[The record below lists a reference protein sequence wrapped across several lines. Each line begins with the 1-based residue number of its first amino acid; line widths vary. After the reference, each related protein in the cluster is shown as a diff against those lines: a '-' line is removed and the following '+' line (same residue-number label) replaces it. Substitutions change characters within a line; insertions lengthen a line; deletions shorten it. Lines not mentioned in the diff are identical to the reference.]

1 MPKKVKMTVSQKKE
15 KDRARMKEYRAKMKA
30 GNPDGYREKQRIQK
44 QKYREKNKKSIKNKK
59 LEHGGDETLNELIDK
74 MPLKNLVNP
83 KAPDVNRES
92 LVKYGQ
98 NIKRLYEKM
107 SGEPFNGELSFFN
120 DIDKVTDY
128 IEKNYNSVGT
138 RLDYLKCIV
147 GFFKRLNGFE
157 DVSKEY
163 SKKMI
168 EYKVIY
174 DKDKGNNR
182 LSEAEKKNFVSWDKV
197 LKYDTKN
204 LDDEDVLLVKLM
216 TAIPPRRLSY
226 KYLKLV
232 KNKTKEQI
240 KNLSKDFNYIT
251 VNKSGNATSIILNVY
266 KTAKKYGRFIINL
279 TQPDQKPIFNFAE
292 IRRAIKNFMKHKN
305 IKSGALVFP
314 NNKGEVYKDF
324 TKRLHTAFR
333 NIDNKNISS
342 NTLRHSFI
350 QYYSNKKNLSLNTI
364 KLFSKYLGHSVE
376 EFLGYRRFDD
386 TEDLIEQLKNVD
398 NNNIQLK

>member
-1 MPKKVKMTVSQKKE
+1 MPKKVKMTVEQRKE
-15 KDRARMKEYRAKMKA
+15 KDRDRMREYRAKMKA
-30 GNPDGYREKQRIQK
+30 GNPDEYKEKQRIQK
-44 QKYREKNKKSIKNKK
+44 QKYREKNKKSIENKVDI
-59 LEHGGDETLNELIDK
+59 ERQNGDETLNELIDK
-74 MPLKNLVNP
+74 MDLTNLVNP
-83 KAPDVNRES
+83 KAPDVNRDS

-107 SGEPFNGELSFFN
+107 TNKTFLGDLSFFN

-138 RLDYLKCIV
+138 KVNYLKSIV
-147 GFFKRLNGFE
+147 GFLKRLNGFE
-157 DVSKEY
+157 DVSREY

-182 LSEAEKKNFVSWDKV
+182 LSEREENNYVTWDKI
-197 LKYDTKN
+197 LKYDLTG
-204 LDDEDVLLVKLM
+204 LDQEDVLLVKLM

-232 KNKTKEQI
+232 KNKTKEEIDKLDKQY
-240 KNLSKDFNYIT
+240 NYI
-251 VNKSGNATSIILNVY
+251 VINKSGNATSVILNRY
-266 KTAKKYGRFIINL
+266 KTNKKYGRFIIDL
-279 TQPDQKPIFNFAE
+279 TQPDKKPIFLFSE
-292 IRRAIKNFMKHKN
+292 IRKAIKNFMKHKN

-386 TEDLIEQLKNVD
+386 VDGLIEKFKHVD
-398 NNNIQLK
+398 NED

>member
-15 KDRARMKEYRAKMKA
+15 KDRDRMRKYREEQKRKD
-30 GNPDGYREKQRIQK
+30 PEKYREKQRIQK
-44 QKYREKNKKSIKNKK
+44 QKYREKNKKSIENKVDI
-59 LEHGGDETLNELIDK
+59 ERQNGDETLNELIDK

-107 SGEPFNGELSFFN
+107 TNKTFLGDLSFFN

-147 GFFKRLNGFE
+147 GFFKRLNGSE
-157 DVSKEY
+157 ELAKEY

-182 LSEAEKKNFVSWDKV
+182 LSQREENNYVTWDKI

-240 KNLSKDFNYIT
+240 DKLDKQYNYIT
-251 VNKSGNATSIILNVY
+251 INKSGNATSIILNNY
-266 KTAKKYGRFIINL
+266 KTNKKYGRFIIDL
-279 TQPDQKPIFNFAE
+279 TQPDKKPIFNFAE
-292 IRRAIKNFMKHKN
+292 VRRAVKNFMKHKN
-305 IKSGALVFP
+305 IKSGDLVFP
-314 NNKGEVYKDF
+314 NNRGKVYKDF

-342 NTLRHSFI
+342 NTLRHAFCS
-350 QYYSNKKNLSLNTI
+350 YYSDKNLSLNTI
-364 KLFSKYLGHSVE
+364 KLFSKYLGHSPI
-376 EFLGYRRFDD
+376 EFISYKRIGDN
-386 TEDLIEQLKNVD
+386 EDLISLSPALKEPV
-398 NNNIQLK
+398 